1 MLPILTSTVA
11 ALPLLFMGSL
21 IAESF
26 FGIPGLGSYTIDA
39 INAQDFS
46 IVRAMVFLGASLY
59 IVGLILA
66 DISYTLADPACVSSS
81 RHAQDRL
88 ALDRYR
94 ALADGVGGAGLRLVR
109 APQSG
114 AARHLGRVARD
125 TPAMCSAVILAAFVI
140 VGLLDSVH
148 YRPLLPPA
156 PGAPADAARLRA
168 GRALGAG
175 RAAGRQRVDAAR
187 ENLFHAAGGA
197 PVHQGNHA
205 GGRQAGARFPAAAR
219 CGQAPGRSGPRPSRR
234 CAQAPRPGAGGRPG
248 GRAGRHVPADGL
260 PGAPAR
266 RRRAAAAEVL
276 GARRTAVAR
285 HEPDLCFAVHGGG
298 RVDRAVHRLSRAGH
312 RPHRQRRAVA
322 GLEEHPHGVGH
333 RQPDHAGHAAGHRV
347 RHLGR
352 LFQGQG
358 RRRHP
363 VPVHHHHLDPGR
375 AAGGGLRADDAGL
388 YRQPRRAVRHLGRAR
403 RSAPVPAVHD
413 PGPDRLVR
421 LCRLLR
427 AETLKLRE
435 LEYVQAARPSA
446 CRTGAS

>member
-1 MLPILTSTVA
+1 
-11 ALPLLFMGSL
+11 
-21 IAESF
+21 
-26 FGIPGLGSYTIDA
+26 
-39 INAQDFS
+39 
-46 IVRAMVFLGASLY
+46 
-59 IVGLILA
+59 
-66 DISYTLADPACVSSS
+66 
-81 RHAQDRL
+81 
-88 ALDRYR
+88 
-94 ALADGVGGAGLRLVR
+94 
-109 APQSG
+109 
-114 AARHLGRVARD
+114 
-125 TPAMCSAVILAAFVI
+125 MCSAVILAAFVI

-156 PGAPADAARLRA
+156 PGAPADAALRLRA
-168 GRALGAG
+168 RRALGAG
-175 RAAGRQRVDAAR
+175 RAAGRQRVDESR

-219 CGQAPGRSGPRPSRR
+219 RGQAPGRSDRDRPADVLKRL
-234 CAQAPRPGAGGRPG
+234 GLGLAGGLA
-248 GRAGRHVPADGL
+248 AGLAGTFL
-260 PGAPAR
+260 LAACLAR
-266 RRRAAAAEVL
+266 RRGGVVAAAAEVL

-285 HEPDLCFAVHGGG
+285 HEPDLRFAVHGGG

-333 RQPDHAGHAAGHRV
+333 RQPDHAGHAAAGHRV

-363 VPVHHHHLDPGR
+363 VPVHHHHLDSGR

-388 YRQPRRAVRHLGRAR
+388 HRQPRRAVRHLGRAR

-421 LCRLLR
+421 PVPPAARR
-427 AETLKLRE
+427 DA
-435 LEYVQAARPSA
+435 QAARAGICAGGAGLRRVALAHHDAAPAASTW
-446 CRTGAS
+446 RTWC